1 MEYEKI
7 IGTGNTAIVYEWG
20 SNKVLKLFHQGY
32 PMEAIIREFKNASL
46 IRDMDFP
53 KPIAYKVIYC
63 GEQAGIIYDRLD
75 GESLLDWVIKTEN
88 AYKCAV
94 YMARLHKKIIKYS
107 ISDVPNY
114 KDFLRRDIERVQD
127 LKEREKALSIID
139 KLPDGNSLCHGDYHP
154 GNIFIYNEK
163 TAVIDFMNICHGP
176 FLYDIARTVFLVE
189 YTPVPEEFK
198 EREKI
203 LLFKKSLADLYLTQM
218 NVSREMIQ
226 DYLSVITAARMG
238 ECPEE
243 R

>member
-1 MEYEKI
+1 MKYGKI
-7 IGTGNTAIVYEWG
+7 VGTGNTATVYEWED
-20 SNKVLKLFHQGY
+20 NKVLKLFHQDY
-32 PMEAIIREFKNASL
+32 PFEAIINEFRNASL
-46 IRDMDFP
+46 IRDMDFG
-53 KPIAYKVIYC
+53 KSKVYEIIFL
-63 GEQAGIIYDRLD
+63 EKQAGIVYDKLD
-75 GESLLDWVIKTEN
+75 GESLLAWVLETGNIHE
-88 AYKCAV
+88 CAV
-94 YMARLHKKIIKYS
+94 HMAELHKKILGNC
-107 ISDVPNY
+107 ISNAPDY
-114 KDFLRRDIERVQD
+114 KDFLKNHIDKAQG
-127 LKEREKALSIID
+127 LANKEEVLYILD
-139 KLPDGNSLCHGDYHP
+139 KLPDGNTLCHGDFHP
-154 GNIFIYNEK
+154 GNIFINNGK

-176 FLYDIARTVFLVE
+176 YLYDVARTVFLVE